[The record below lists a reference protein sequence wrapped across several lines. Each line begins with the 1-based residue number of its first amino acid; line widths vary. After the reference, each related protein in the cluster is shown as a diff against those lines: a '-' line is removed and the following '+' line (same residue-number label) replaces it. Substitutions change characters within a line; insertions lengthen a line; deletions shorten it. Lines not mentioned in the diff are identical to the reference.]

1 MRAVLVAADPVGQ
14 RRSGNVFKGGGRVDA
29 TRIRRC
35 REVLS
40 DPGARVLTGHM
51 PFGVYV
57 SRLDQRIGRITARA
71 EGRGSEP
78 EGLEALQARR
88 DELAELLDLLRRRQA
103 SLVSP

>member
-1 MRAVLVAADPVGQ
+1 VRAVLAAADPVGQ
-14 RRSGNVFKGGGRVDA
+14 RNAGNVFKGGG
-29 TRIRRC
+29 
-35 REVLS
+35 
-40 DPGARVLTGHM
+40 
-51 PFGVYV
+51 
-57 SRLDQRIGRITARA
+57 TARA